1 MDEIYKKEL
10 TIKGVLL
17 QPIKEGER
25 AKILERDGY
34 RDTSPVVAIT
44 SEGYYR
50 ICFETEYSVYTLL
63 IDHDMLKNDR
73 KRIAEY
79 KKLLEVS

>member
-1 MDEIYKKEL
+1 MDEIHKKEL

-17 QPIKEGER
+17 QPIREGER
-25 AKILERDGY
+25 AKILEREGY
-34 RDTSPVVAIT
+34 RDTSPVVEIT
-44 SEGYYR
+44 KTTYDR
-50 ICFETEYSVYTLL
+50 VCFETEYSVYTLL

-73 KRIAEY
+73 ARIAEY

>member
-1 MDEIYKKEL
+1 MDENYKKEL

-25 AKILERDGY
+25 AKILERGGC
-34 RDTSPVVAIT
+34 RDTSPVVEIT
-44 SEGYYR
+44 EEGYYR
-50 ICFETEYSVYTLL
+50 VCFETEYTMYTLL
-63 IDHDMLKNDR
+63 IDHDMLEKDR
-73 KRIAEY
+73 ARIAEY